1 MKIQIGTD
9 ATMPSGSNA
18 VMVECSNGTVRI
30 TGSCEGWLG
39 YWELADLPIAEA
51 DAADA
56 MARRIAAN
64 PIVEL
69 TALGYNLDGGWF
81 RPL

>member
-1 MKIQIGTD
+1 MKIKIGTD

-18 VMVECSNGTVRI
+18 VMVESEGGVVFI

-39 YWELADLPIAEA
+39 YWELDDLPAEDA
-51 DAADA
+51 DAV
-56 MARRIAAN
+56 ARRIAAN